1 MNINATF
8 FLQLINFYVFYW
20 MLRIFLFKPSI
31 DAIDQEHIVDTMLA
45 GIVDQ
50 QKKSIEIKE
59 KEHQR
64 SWYLCREYCKQQ
76 SPDLSVHT
84 NFLVDD
90 TEAIHPEQ
98 ELSSQPQDNA
108 PLIEHVYTK
117 LEEKIKHV
125 H

>member
-20 MLRIFLFKPSI
+20 MIRIFLFKPAVDVI
-31 DAIDQEHIVDTMLA
+31 DREHSADGMLA
-45 GIVDQ
+45 DIVAQ

-76 SPDLSVHT
+76 SPDLSVRT
-84 NFLVDD
+84 DFMVDD
-90 TEAIHPEQ
+90 ATTTPVGHEFSNQ
-98 ELSSQPQDNA
+98 SQDIV

>member
-20 MLRIFLFKPSI
+20 MIRVFLFKPAV
-31 DAIDQEHIVDTMLA
+31 DVIDQEDNAEAMLTD
-45 GIVDQ
+45 IVDQ

-59 KEHQR
+59 KDRQR
-64 SWYLCREYCKQQ
+64 SWYMCREYCKQH
-76 SPDLSVHT
+76 SPDLT
-84 NFLVDD
+84 MQTDFMVDD
-90 TEAIHPEQ
+90 TIATHAGQ
-98 ELSSQPQDNA
+98 EVSDQLKDIT

>member
-8 FLQLINFYVFYW
+8 FIQIINFYAFYW
-20 MLRIFLFKPSI
+20 MLRIFLFKPSV
-31 DAIDQEHIVDTMLA
+31 DAIDQEHNVDEMLA
-45 GIVDQ
+45 DVVYQ

-64 SWYLCREYCKQQ
+64 SWYMCREYCKQQ
-76 SPDLSVHT
+76 SPDLST
-84 NFLVDD
+84 KADFMIDD
-90 TEAIHPEQ
+90 TSLTHSGEMLHKTTEDIT
-98 ELSSQPQDNA
+98 

>member
-8 FLQLINFYVFYW
+8 FLQLINFYIFYW
-20 MLRIFLFKPSI
+20 MIRIFLFKPSVAVI
-31 DAIDQEHIVDTMLA
+31 DREHSDDAMLTDIVN
-45 GIVDQ
+45 Q

-76 SPDLSVHT
+76 SPDLSIRTDFVVH
-84 NFLVDD
+84 D
-90 TEAIHPEQ
+90 TEAIHLEQ
-98 ELSSQPQDNA
+98 ELSSQPQDIA